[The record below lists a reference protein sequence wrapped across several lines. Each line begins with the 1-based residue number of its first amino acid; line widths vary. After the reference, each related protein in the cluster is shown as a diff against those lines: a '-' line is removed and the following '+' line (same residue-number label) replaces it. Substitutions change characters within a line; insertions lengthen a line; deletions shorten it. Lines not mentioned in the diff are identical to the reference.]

1 MRKLA
6 LLLAM
11 LLALLLALT
20 ACAPEGA
27 VPAPAP
33 EAPAPAPQ
41 TPPPPIPDPEPPAE
55 PEPELAP
62 EPSPE
67 PVPVPDPEPEPDP
80 EPMPEPEPE
89 PAWDDSWFDD
99 AIFVGDSIME
109 GVRQYA
115 VKARK
120 TGDLLGK
127 AQFLT
132 STTGISLADLLGEGD
147 GDQFRYGK
155 VQGDIGTVA
164 ESMGGKKLFLLLGL
178 NDLAGTTD
186 PADVVADRYI
196 RLLDGLRDR
205 GFQLYVLLNPPKVAS
220 SWIPKYTTNRDFGN
234 RLIDAFVAELT
245 ARLEQSGYAYIDTH
259 TALSNAQ
266 GFLPDDWCRDGYVH
280 INDTASAVLLD
291 TVCEYLKQK
300 PAG

>member
-11 LLALLLALT
+11 LLALT
-20 ACAPEGA
+20 ACAPEA
-27 VPAPAP
+27 APAPEVPEVPAPAP
-33 EAPAPAPQ
+33 EPIPESVPEPAP
-41 TPPPPIPDPEPPAE
+41 I
-55 PEPELAP
+55 
-62 EPSPE
+62 
-67 PVPVPDPEPEPDP
+67 PEPEPIP
-80 EPMPEPEPE
+80 EPAPVPEPVPEPE
-89 PAWDDSWFDD
+89 PAWDDAWFSD
-99 AIFVGDSIME
+99 ALFVGDSIME
-109 GVRQYA
+109 GVRQYV

-120 TGDLLGK
+120 TGTVLGE

-164 ESMGGKKLFLLLGL
+164 ESMGAKKLFLLLGL

-186 PADVVADRYI
+186 PVETVADRYI

-205 GFQLYVLLNPPKVAS
+205 GFELYVLLNPPKVAS
-220 SWIPKYTTNRDFGN
+220 SWIPKYTTNQDFGN
-234 RLIDAFVAELT
+234 RLIDAFVTQLT

-259 TALSNAQ
+259 TALSNEQ
-266 GFLPDDWCRDGYVH
+266 GYLPDDWCRDGYVH
-280 INDTASAVLLD
+280 INDTASAVLAE

-300 PAG
+300 PAE

>member
-6 LLLAM
+6 L

-33 EAPAPAPQ
+33 EAPPS
-41 TPPPPIPDPEPPAE
+41 PIPDPTPPAE
-55 PEPELAP
+55 PEPAP

-67 PVPVPDPEPEPDP
+67 PVPVPDPEPQPEP
-80 EPMPEPEPE
+80 EPMPEPEPD
-89 PAWDDSWFDD
+89 PVWDDSWFDD

-120 TGDLLGK
+120 NGDLLGK

-205 GFQLYVLLNPPKVAS
+205 GFELYVLLNPPKVAS
-220 SWIPKYTTNRDFGN
+220 SWIPKYTTNQSFGN
-234 RLIDAFVAELT
+234 KCIDAFVTELT
-245 ARLEQSGYAYIDTH
+245 VRLEQSGYAYIDTH

-266 GFLPDDWCRDGYVH
+266 GYLPDDWCRDGYVH